1 MGWRIPS
8 CESEHAFSQAGDQK
22 EGSSGCD
29 NAERFADSLVPCS
42 YYSLYTLGSTTT
54 TTAIPSRLSA
64 PAPSRLSR
72 WATEHYESYDLLDVL
87 LTDAEKSLEAF
98 YRACYDAG
106 QTDCPL
112 VRQEDHSWRDV
123 ETRVNAFLE
132 SVYHAP
138 LAAWEARR
146 PGLVTSGYIRR
157 E

>member
-1 MGWRIPS
+1 MRLAGQV
-8 CESEHAFSQAGDQK
+8 ADFSYTIHLT
-22 EGSSGCD
+22 S
-29 NAERFADSLVPCS
+29 PI
-42 YYSLYTLGSTTT
+42 YYSVLT
-54 TTAIPSRLSA
+54 I
-64 PAPSRLSR
+64 R

-106 QTDCPL
+106 RADCPL
-112 VRQEDHSWRDV
+112 VRSRDHSWRDI
-123 ETRVNAFLE
+123 ETRVDKFLE

-146 PGLVTSGYIRR
+146 PGLITSGYIRR

>member
-1 MGWRIPS
+1 VRRARQVVDFLSPV
-8 CESEHAFSQAGDQK
+8 H
-22 EGSSGCD
+22 
-29 NAERFADSLVPCS
+29 SLVLTPRIC
-42 YYSLYTLGSTTT
+42 YYYY
-54 TTAIPSRLSA
+54 PSR
-64 PAPSRLSR
+64 PSR

-112 VRQEDHSWRDV
+112 VRQEDHSWRDIQAR
-123 ETRVNAFLE
+123 TDGFLE

-138 LAAWEARR
+138 LVAWEALR

-157 E
+157 EWQDTSRVHRPPLQRYCC